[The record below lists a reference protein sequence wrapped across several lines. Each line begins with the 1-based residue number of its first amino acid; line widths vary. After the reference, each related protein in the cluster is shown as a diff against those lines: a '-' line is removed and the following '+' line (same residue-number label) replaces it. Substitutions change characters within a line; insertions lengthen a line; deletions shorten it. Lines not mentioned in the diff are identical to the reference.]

1 MKVRTFFYEFEV
13 IFADRASEEWV
24 NPPPGVG
31 EQDSGYTD
39 FDHERIVVRSDLSPS
54 MQADCV
60 LHEALHVACEAGG
73 AAEGVKLKEE
83 QWVCNATAG
92 LKQLLTVDNDELFE
106 YLGVN
111 L

>member
-1 MKVRTFFYEFEV
+1 MKVRTHHYEFDV
-13 IFADRASEEWV
+13 IYAPQASEEWL

-39 FDHERIVVRSDLSPS
+39 FDHERIVIRADLTPT
-54 MQADCV
+54 MQADCL
-60 LHEALHVACEAGG
+60 LHEVLHVAVEAGG
-73 AAEGVKLKEE
+73 GAEDVELKEE

-92 LKQLLTVDNDELFE
+92 LKQMLVLDNDELFE
-106 YLGVN
+106 YLGMN